1 MAELKPFSR
10 KIIWAAVIL
19 VGLILGTW
27 LYFTPA
33 GLLGKADAV
42 GYAVCHR
49 ISERSF
55 HLDDRA
61 VPLCVRCSGM
71 YLGAFTGV
79 LFQLGAKK
87 KGGFPPRKFYPL
99 MGLFILAFGVDGLN
113 SYLHLFP
120 NMPSLYEPQH
130 WSRLLTGTLMGIN
143 IALIIYPTFNQT
155 VWQEYDYSPAISR
168 WRDLIAIILAG
179 LVVSALAFTELSL
192 LLYPLALISALTVV
206 LLLTSVYSVLWILLL
221 KRENTFTGWKSVF
234 PVVLFGFG
242 TTLLQIALFDLGRYL
257 LTGSWSG
264 FF

>member
-1 MAELKPFSR
+1 MSEQKPFSR
-10 KIIWAAVIL
+10 KLIWAVVIL
-19 VGLILGTW
+19 TGLILGSW
-27 LYFTPA
+27 LYFTPP
-33 GLLGKADAV
+33 GLLGKADAI
-42 GYAVCHR
+42 GYAVCRR

-61 VPLCVRCSGM
+61 VPLCIRCSGM

-79 LFQLGAKK
+79 LLQLGAKK

-130 WSRLLTGTLMGIN
+130 WSRMLTGTLMGIN
-143 IALIIYPTFNQT
+143 IALIVYPTFNQT
-155 VWQEYDYSPAISR
+155 IWQEYDDSPAISR
-168 WRDLIAIILAG
+168 WLEFGAIILGG
-179 LVVSALAFTELSL
+179 LLVSALAFTELSL
-192 LLYPLALISALTVV
+192 LLYPLALISALTVGLLLTTVYAVLWTLLIKRENMFSNWKEVYPV
-206 LLLTSVYSVLWILLL
+206 LLL
-221 KRENTFTGWKSVF
+221 
-234 PVVLFGFG
+234 GFA
-242 TTLLQIALFDLGRYL
+242 TTLLQITLFDLGRYL